1 MSVTTQQVLLYV
13 PNLIGY
19 ARIILLLLSLRTM
32 LTDPYTTAALYMLSA
47 LLDAFD
53 GMAARKLNQC
63 TKFGAMLGTLTTPD
77 DSFCQNS
84 DSGLTRTESFLRS
97 TDGSCGDFNASD
109 GPFSTLP

>member
-19 ARIILLLLSLRTM
+19 ARIVLLLLSLRTM

-63 TKFGAMLGTLTTPD
+63 TKFGAMLGMYIV
-77 DSFCQNS
+77 N
-84 DSGLTRTESFLRS
+84 GHSFLNP
-97 TDGSCGDFNASD
+97 GLG
-109 GPFSTLP
+109 

>member
-19 ARIILLLLSLRTM
+19 ARIILLFLSLRTM

-63 TKFGAMLGTLTTPD
+63 TKFGAMLGTYSAHD
-77 DSFCQNS
+77 DSF
-84 DSGLTRTESFLRS
+84 
-97 TDGSCGDFNASD
+97 
-109 GPFSTLP
+109 